1 MASSRMPARLHLPA
15 ARRAVVALGVVGA
28 LAVSATPAAAEP
40 APATSREAAG
50 LIAARARDL
59 EVLTEKFNEA
69 RERLKATERSAHRAA
84 DDLEAAR
91 AALARARDRVRVVAR
106 SAYTGNRLDPL
117 QAMLTSNS
125 PDDLLDRVGTLHA
138 IAEHNDGVLGGAEDA
153 THAADRAQAQ
163 AEEVAADAQRQV
175 DRVAAQKKDL
185 DAQIAVFKA
194 AYDRLHAAEERASR
208 AAAERRAR
216 DRAAA
221 AERATAAAR
230 RAAPATAA
238 RPAHAAPHAAAA
250 PAAPAPAAQAAP
262 APAAPP
268 AVVAGG
274 SAAAQTAVRTA
285 LAQVGDPYVWGAAGP
300 NAFDCSGLMQYA
312 YAAAGISLP
321 HSSAM
326 QSTMGVPVSRSEL
339 RPGDLIFF
347 YSPVSHVGMYIGNG
361 QMVHAST
368 SGQPV
373 KIAPVDYM
381 PSYHSARRIAG

>member
-1 MASSRMPARLHLPA
+1 MASSRTPARHLPA
-15 ARRAVVALGVVGA
+15 ARRAVVALGVAGA

-40 APATSREAAG
+40 APATSREAAA
-50 LIAARARDL
+50 LVADRARDL
-59 EVLTEKFNEA
+59 EVLTERFNEA
-69 RERLKATERSAHRAA
+69 RERLKATERAADRAA

-91 AALARARDRVRVVAR
+91 AALASARDRVRVVAR

-117 QAMLTSNS
+117 QAMLASNS
-125 PDDLLDRVGTLHA
+125 PDDLLDRVGTLDA
-138 IAEHNDGVLGGAEDA
+138 IAEHNDGVLGGAEEA
-153 THAADRAQAQ
+153 TRAADRAEAR

-175 DRVAAQKKDL
+175 DRVAAQQKDL
-185 DAQIAVFKA
+185 DAQIAVFQA

-230 RAAPATAA
+230 RAAPATQ
-238 RPAHAAPHAAAA
+238 AA
-250 PAAPAPAAQAAP
+250 PAAPAAPAAQAAAAAP

-285 LAQVGDPYVWGAAGP
+285 LAQVGDPYVWAAAGP

-321 HSSAM
+321 HSSSM
-326 QSTMGVPVSRSEL
+326 QSTMGVPVSRSDL

-381 PSYHSARRIAG
+381 PSYHSARRMAG

>member
-1 MASSRMPARLHLPA
+1 MPARLHLPA

-221 AERATAAAR
+221 A
-230 RAAPATAA
+230 RAAAA
-238 RPAHAAPHAAAA
+238 RPAHAAPHAAPA

-268 AVVAGG
+268 AVVGGG
-274 SAAAQTAVRTA
+274 SAPAQTAVRTA

>member
-1 MASSRMPARLHLPA
+1 MASSRTPARLHLPA

-40 APATSREAAG
+40 APSTSREAAD

-59 EVLTEKFNEA
+59 EVLTENFNEA
-69 RERLKATERSAHRAA
+69 RERLKATERATHRAA
-84 DDLEAAR
+84 DELEAAR

-106 SAYTGNRLDPL
+106 SAYTGDRLDPL

-138 IAEHNDGVLGGAEDA
+138 IAEHNDGVLGGAEEA
-153 THAADRAQAQ
+153 THAADQAQAQ

-175 DRVAAQKKDL
+175 DRVAAQKRDL

-221 AERATAAAR
+221 A
-230 RAAPATAA
+230 RAAAA
-238 RPAHAAPHAAAA
+238 RPAHAAPHAAPA

-373 KIAPVDYM
+373 KIASVDYM